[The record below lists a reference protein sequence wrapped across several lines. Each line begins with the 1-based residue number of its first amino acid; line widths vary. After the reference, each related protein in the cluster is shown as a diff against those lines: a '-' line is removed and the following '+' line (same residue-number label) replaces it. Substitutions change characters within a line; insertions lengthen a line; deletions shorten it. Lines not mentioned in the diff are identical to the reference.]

1 VLAQQG
7 KTTEAIECFRAAIRL
22 RPGFALAHYG
32 LGLVLQ
38 LAGDPSAEEQL
49 RKAELMKDLMP
60 LKGNINRTVPPE
72 DPD

>member
-1 VLAQQG
+1 
-7 KTTEAIECFRAAIRL
+7 
-22 RPGFALAHYG
+22 
-32 LGLVLQ
+32 VLQ